1 MSDKPTKK
9 NRNPTI
15 LIGDFMTVTHKEI
28 GRAGRKET
36 RVQKVKASIQME
48 GLFQNQYLIDTA
60 LECIKETYMPSTR
73 KKTIQF
79 KNSQKT

>member
-9 NRNPTI
+9 NRKPTI

-36 RVQKVKASIQME
+36 RVQKVKTSIQME
-48 GLFQNQYLIDTA
+48 GCFRTSI
-60 LECIKETYMPSTR
+60 S
-73 KKTIQF
+73 
-79 KNSQKT
+79 